1 MKIKQFFLFFLT
13 ACVALSFTACSDDD
27 EGGTTVYMIPAAKT
41 LTLTEAQK
49 AMVEENNAFSLRLFE
64 TVLKSDTTGRAV
76 LVSPLSASYMLGMI
90 QDGASSETRQQVV
103 EALGMGNMQKE
114 EVNTFFHSLIT
125 QLPEE
130 DPNVT
135 MLTANAIYTNKGYT
149 LTSAFSSNM
158 KKYYEA
164 EAQSLD
170 FGSDDALGTINAWSA
185 KNSEG
190 TIPLILDQIDPNA
203 ACYLLNSIY
212 FDAKWTKQFDKANT
226 RDEVFT
232 REDGSSRSV
241 AMMHNQALIQWY
253 ADADF
258 DAVCLPYGSGSA
270 WNMVVLLP
278 REGKTVA
285 GVAAD
290 LLETGRLSQALNNM
304 TSGTLDVK
312 MPKFAVSTNNNLRAL
327 FPKLGISRMF
337 NRNEAQLDGICEGKS
352 LFVTQMVQS
361 TSLDVTEEGSK
372 ATAVTVAEMSDIYN
386 GGQLLEGSFHAD
398 HPFVYLIME
407 RNSNAIVM
415 AGTYT
420 GF

>member
-103 EALGMGNMQKE
+103 EALGMDNMQKE

-130 DPNVT
+130 DPTVT

-232 REDGSSRSV
+232 REDGSARSV

-312 MPKFAVSTNNNLRAL
+312 MPKFAVSTNNNLRTL
-327 FPKLGISRMF
+327 LPKLGISRMF

-352 LFVTQMVQS
+352 LFVTQMVQR